1 MWRCKS
7 PTISVFIKT
16 HDEGIKNLWMVLEI
30 LSVINHHKSLH
41 VSNDHSTSR
50 FLVLCIF
57 QNAADMIWMN
67 LLSSRHWGQYTSVL
81 HGHVFTFINTG
92 MRSCYGGTL
101 MRVPHGTNAANDVE
115 VLKWLLQLNASLFE
129 PHVGKFSMD
138 DIAAAFGTLP
148 IYLCS
153 TYALSEA
160 VTEILWF
167 CFWCRAFS
175 YIVSC
180 MLHACRHIFSVPE
193 PAESARSSLVTV

>member
-7 PTISVFIKT
+7 PTISVFIKS

-129 PHVGKFSMD
+129 PRVGKFSMTSQQLL
-138 DIAAAFGTLP
+138 ALFP
-148 IYLCS
+148 S
-153 TYALSEA
+153 TYAAL
-160 VTEILWF
+160 
-167 CFWCRAFS
+167 
-175 YIVSC
+175 
-180 MLHACRHIFSVPE
+180 MH
-193 PAESARSSLVTV
+193 